1 VGEIA
6 LLLQVPRT
14 ATVTALEST
23 RVLALQKN
31 DFDRLARD
39 HLYVSRQLER
49 DTSRRML
56 DLQRTT

>member
-1 VGEIA
+1 MA

-14 ATVTALEST
+14 ATVTALAPT
-23 RVLALQKN
+23 RVLSLHKS

-56 DLQRTT
+56 DLQRAT